1 MQNRKVRIMP
11 FTIMGQRIATV
22 LGPAAMTV
30 GLLAGGAGVATAD
43 EEPTGP
49 RLLEIELDVEDS
61 PPVLEVE
68 FVDPQGVHQEVDID
82 LRTGMIIPD
91 SVG

>member
-11 FTIMGQRIATV
+11 FTIRARRIAAV

-49 RLLEIELDVEDS
+49 RLLELELDFEDS

-68 FVDPQGVHQEVDID
+68 FADQQGVHQEVDID